1 MRSSVGAA
9 GGASSQSRRFAAS
22 STPSTLATC
31 VDSSRSV
38 AARAS
43 SFSRAVARRRCRV
56 VGVAGGVG
64 SGSGSGSGSAGAT
77 GSTTTGGGGDR
88 ARFRSTAVGA
98 GAVAVAGADRT
109 GERDGLA
116 GRAGAGARVAPRDG
130 RA

>member
-64 SGSGSGSGSAGAT
+64 SGSGSGSGGAT

-88 ARFRSTAVGA
+88 ARFRSAAVGA

-116 GRAGAGARVAPRDG
+116 GRAGARDG

>member
-64 SGSGSGSGSAGAT
+64 SGSGSGSAGAT
-77 GSTTTGGGGDR
+77 VSMTGGGGGGDR
-88 ARFRSTAVGA
+88 ARFRSAAVGA